1 MIRAIDKE
9 GLRHIGL
16 RIKQLRKE
24 KEMSQEQV
32 AFSAN
37 ISLSQISK
45 LESGKHNTS
54 ISSIFSICKAL
65 NITADDFFEGFNYP
79 EPTVSKKK
87 KSKAF

>member
-9 GLRHIGL
+9 GLILIGL
-16 RIKQLRKE
+16 RIKHLRKE
-24 KEMSQEQV
+24 KDMSQEQI

-54 ISSIFSICKAL
+54 LSSILSICKAL
-65 NITADDFFEGFNYP
+65 NITVSDFFNGVEYP
-79 EPTVSKKK
+79 VPVKSKRKKK
-87 KSKAF
+87 

>member
-9 GLRHIGL
+9 GLIQIGL

-24 KEMSQEQV
+24 KNMSQEQV

-45 LESGKHNTS
+45 LESGRHNTS
-54 ISSIFSICKAL
+54 ISSILSICRAL
-65 NITADDFFEGFNYP
+65 NITISDFFNGLDYP
-79 EPTVSKKK
+79 IPAVPKKRK
-87 KSKAF
+87 K